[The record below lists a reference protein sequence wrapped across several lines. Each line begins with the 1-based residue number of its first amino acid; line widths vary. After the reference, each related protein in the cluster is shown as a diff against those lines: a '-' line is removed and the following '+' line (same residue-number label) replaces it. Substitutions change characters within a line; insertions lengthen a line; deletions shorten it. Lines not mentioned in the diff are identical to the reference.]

1 MYIVSACLA
10 GIKCKYNGKDNK
22 NEAIA
27 KLVEEGKA
35 IPVCP
40 EVLGGLPTP
49 RVPCEIIK
57 DDKGNIKVMDKEGVD
72 RTAEFLEGANKTLAI
87 GKVVGAEVAI
97 LKANSPSC
105 GCGFIYDGTF
115 SGKLIEGNGVTTDLL
130 AKNGIKV
137 YDEKNYKLDK

>member
-72 RTAEFLEGANKTLAI
+72 RTAEFLEGAKKALAI

>member
-22 NEAIA
+22 NEAIS

-57 DDKGNIKVMDKEGVD
+57 DEKGNTRVIDKDGVD
-72 RTAEFLEGANKTLAI
+72 RTTEFLEGAKKSLAI
-87 GKVVGAEVAI
+87 AGVVGAKVAI
-97 LKANSPSC
+97 LKSNSPSC
-105 GCGFIYDGTF
+105 GCGYVYDGNF
-115 SGKLIEGNGVTTDLL
+115 CGKLVEGNGVTTDLFID
-130 AKNGIKV
+130 NGIKV
-137 YDEKNYKLDK
+137 YSDKDYRLDK

>member
-22 NEAIA
+22 SAAIV

-35 IPVCP
+35 ISICP

-57 DDKGNIKVMDKEGVD
+57 EDKGNIKVMDKEGVD
-72 RTAEFLEGANKTLAI
+72 RTAEFLEGAKKALAI

-105 GCGFIYDGTF
+105 GCGLIYDGTF